1 PLQPQPKKP
10 EDEPQETA
18 HRTRVSSCCL
28 YICQGIRE
36 VPYKREEEALEER
49 RLSRGEIP
57 MLQRS

>member
-1 PLQPQPKKP
+1 M
-10 EDEPQETA
+10 
-18 HRTRVSSCCL
+18 SSYFPVNLILILCASQDL
-28 YICQGIRE
+28 LLAPMGFSFSPTE